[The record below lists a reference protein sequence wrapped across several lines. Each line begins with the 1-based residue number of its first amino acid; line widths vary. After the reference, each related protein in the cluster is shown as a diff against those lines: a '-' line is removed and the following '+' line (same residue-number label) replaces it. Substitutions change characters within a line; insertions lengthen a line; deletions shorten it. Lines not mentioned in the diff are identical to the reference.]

1 MGACSRA
8 PGHTRE
14 PIRSSA
20 AFLVIFVS
28 SLVERPARV
37 GAVLDVDRHFLG
49 DASSSHTTFLVVVIK
64 DEVAERHS
72 AAGARRDE

>member
-1 MGACSRA
+1 M
-8 PGHTRE
+8 
-14 PIRSSA
+14 
-20 AFLVIFVS
+20 
-28 SLVERPARV
+28 ERPARV